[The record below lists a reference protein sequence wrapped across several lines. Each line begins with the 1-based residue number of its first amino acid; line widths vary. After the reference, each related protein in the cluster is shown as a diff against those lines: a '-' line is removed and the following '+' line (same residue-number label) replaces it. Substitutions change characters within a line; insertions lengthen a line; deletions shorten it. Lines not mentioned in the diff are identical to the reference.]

1 MILTGKLLTLTTLI
15 EFWSINVVD
24 YIHTTHIWKERSVEM
39 YGFLLTFEGLW
50 SHGIIYVI
58 LRLAVT
64 ETRESVKKRLQRFD
78 VACILFVYLQ
88 V

>member
-1 MILTGKLLTLTTLI
+1 
-15 EFWSINVVD
+15 
-24 YIHTTHIWKERSVEM
+24 M

-78 VACILFVYLQ
+78 VFYLIIFRFNFGNLGFWFPWSLVLLVVAAALFTYIALLLVCTMIDK
-88 V
+88 